1 MTRFVQICTVLPLG
15 LMIACVGQPT
25 SANEVSSPS
34 TEVEPPSVSQSEAFT
49 ANQRNAA
56 ATTPDGLQKAQRAQA
71 NEFAGIGG
79 VRKRAKRVGKVWAGR
94 AYDLQPHEKPQS
106 EDALMKTVR
115 DQKQNLYVRAN
126 ALIDL
131 GCKKHEP
138 ALTLFDQLIF
148 DKETDALVKRGALE
162 GTFAFGGLRV
172 LPNLFKV
179 LERSPEG
186 QLRAMSLEMIAEY
199 RTADFNQALNY
210 ALEQEDAHI
219 LASAIRLLWDSEFSN
234 HEIIEHLR
242 KLALSSEQPV
252 WQEALDGLRN
262 APYASVAEVL
272 KEVVRKSDGLRQQIA
287 VRYYRSWLREFP
299 DLIIR

>member
-1 MTRFVQICTVLPLG
+1 M
-15 LMIACVGQPT
+15 
-25 SANEVSSPS
+25 
-34 TEVEPPSVSQSEAFT
+34 
-49 ANQRNAA
+49 
-56 ATTPDGLQKAQRAQA
+56 
-71 NEFAGIGG
+71 
-79 VRKRAKRVGKVWAGR
+79 
-94 AYDLQPHEKPQS
+94 
-106 EDALMKTVR
+106 
-115 DQKQNLYVRAN
+115 
-126 ALIDL
+126 
-131 GCKKHEP
+131 
-138 ALTLFDQLIF
+138 
-148 DKETDALVKRGALE
+148 
-162 GTFAFGGLRV
+162 
-172 LPNLFKV
+172 
-179 LERSPEG
+179 
-186 QLRAMSLEMIAEY
+186 
-199 RTADFNQALNY
+199 QALNY